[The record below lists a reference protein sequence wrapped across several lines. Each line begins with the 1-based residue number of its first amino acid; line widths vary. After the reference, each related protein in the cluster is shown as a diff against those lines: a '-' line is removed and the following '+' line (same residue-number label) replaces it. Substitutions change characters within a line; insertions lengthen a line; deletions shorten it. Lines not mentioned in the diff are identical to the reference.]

1 MDALALFMIKLQA
14 AKRKLLKFFDVSD
27 GTFNEQRAHRMSKG
41 LESVDCLTHIKTS
54 WDVRARSC
62 PARFC
67 FMSLRFISLAQSA
80 QPEARGI
87 PKRPALSSQAVLFKG
102 ASLMPSLNA
111 RL

>member
-67 FMSLRFISLAQSA
+67 FMSLAQSA